1 MMALPIQKVKVM
13 LSNILIYIAKFFRKL
28 ADLLD
33 PPLLPEWYKLI
44 PFARTAVVL
53 AEKDYTQGPFRQLGA
68 MRTVEKMSENFYGK
82 VAPRRD
88 INTAV
93 DFAYRE
99 MVDGNRHSTKKKI
112 SSRNNRLA
120 YPS

>member
-1 MMALPIQKVKVM
+1 MALPTQRVKVM
-13 LSNILIYIAKFFRKL
+13 LSRILINIAKFLREV
-28 ADLLD
+28 ADFLD
-33 PPLLPEWYKLI
+33 PPVLPDWFKLV

-53 AEKDYTQGPFRQLGA
+53 AEKDYNQGPFRQLGA
-68 MRTVEKMSENFYGK
+68 MRTVEKMTENFYGK
-82 VAPRRD
+82 IAPRRD
-88 INTAV
+88 INTAI